1 LFVCGIDGSEKPR
14 SDSKVEKKL
23 EESETQEEIVK
34 NHKCNSGSKDNSL
47 ISEQKQEENDKECPA
62 SMAKTFV
69 VQEMYDAKMVNVV
82 EGLKLYDKMLDAN
95 EVSQLVSLV
104 TNLRLAGRRGQLQ
117 SEAYVGYKRPN
128 RGHGREM
135 IQLGL
140 PIADTPP
147 DDDSI
152 KDRRIEPIPS
162 ALSDIIER
170 LVSKQIIPVKPDA
183 CIIDFF
189 SEVKLIAKF
198 FATPKTIC
206 FCFLNK
212 VEVFLCLLCYCEP

>member
-1 LFVCGIDGSEKPR
+1 
-14 SDSKVEKKL
+14 
-23 EESETQEEIVK
+23 
-34 NHKCNSGSKDNSL
+34 
-47 ISEQKQEENDKECPA
+47 
-62 SMAKTFV
+62 
-69 VQEMYDAKMVNVV
+69 
-82 EGLKLYDKMLDAN
+82 
-95 EVSQLVSLV
+95 
-104 TNLRLAGRRGQLQ
+104 
-117 SEAYVGYKRPN
+117 VGYKRPN

-152 KDRRIEPIPS
+152 KGKSFKMLFTYNFCVLVNMRYGLYADRRIEPIPS

>member
-1 LFVCGIDGSEKPR
+1 
-14 SDSKVEKKL
+14 
-23 EESETQEEIVK
+23 
-34 NHKCNSGSKDNSL
+34 
-47 ISEQKQEENDKECPA
+47 
-62 SMAKTFV
+62 M
-69 VQEMYDAKMVNVV
+69 
-82 EGLKLYDKMLDAN
+82 
-95 EVSQLVSLV
+95 
-104 TNLRLAGRRGQLQ
+104 
-117 SEAYVGYKRPN
+117 GYKRPN

-140 PIADTPP
+140 PIADMLP
-147 DDDSI
+147 DDESI
-152 KDRRIEPIPS
+152 KGMSFKMFSHNLFSTYNLCLWVNMRYGFYEDRRIEPIPS

-198 FATPKTIC
+198 VETPKTIC

-212 VEVFLCLLCYCEP
+212 VGVFFCLSIYCEP

>member
-1 LFVCGIDGSEKPR
+1 
-14 SDSKVEKKL
+14 
-23 EESETQEEIVK
+23 
-34 NHKCNSGSKDNSL
+34 
-47 ISEQKQEENDKECPA
+47 
-62 SMAKTFV
+62 
-69 VQEMYDAKMVNVV
+69 
-82 EGLKLYDKMLDAN
+82 MLDAN